1 MKLEEGIPKLGFRK
15 WYEREL
21 MQSHA
26 HMLLAF
32 LCLIAVF
39 AAFELI
45 ADGHNRLANAM
56 VIVLSTTIGAW
67 ATRRY
72 ISLLSSAEAVAN
84 QADCPS
90 CGTYARFKLVH
101 ARAPD
106 NGLLVHC
113 KNCERE
119 WVITPF

>member
-26 HMLLAF
+26 HMVLAF

-45 ADGHNRLANAM
+45 ADGHNRLGNAM
-56 VIVLSTTIGAW
+56 VIVLCTAMGAW
-67 ATRRY
+67 AIRRY
-72 ISLLSSAEAVAN
+72 ITLLSSAEAVAN

-101 ARAPD
+101 ARAAD
-106 NGLLVHC
+106 DGVLVHC

-119 WVITPF
+119 WVITRF

>member
-26 HMLLAF
+26 HMVLAF

-45 ADGHNRLANAM
+45 ADGHNRLGNAM
-56 VIVLSTTIGAW
+56 VIVLCTAMGAW
-67 ATRRY
+67 AIRRY
-72 ISLLSSAEAVAN
+72 ITLLSSAEAVAN

-101 ARAPD
+101 ARAAD
-106 NGLLVHC
+106 DGVLVHC

-119 WVITPF
+119 WVITQF

>member
-26 HMLLAF
+26 HMVLAF

-45 ADGHNRLANAM
+45 ADGHNRLGNAM
-56 VIVLSTTIGAW
+56 VIVLCTVIGAW
-67 ATRRY
+67 AIRRY
-72 ISLLSSAEAVAN
+72 ITLLSSAEAVAN
-84 QADCPS
+84 QADCPG
-90 CGTYARFKLVH
+90 CGTYARFTLVH

-106 NGLLVHC
+106 DGVLVHC
-113 KNCERE
+113 KHCTRE
-119 WVITPF
+119 WVITRF